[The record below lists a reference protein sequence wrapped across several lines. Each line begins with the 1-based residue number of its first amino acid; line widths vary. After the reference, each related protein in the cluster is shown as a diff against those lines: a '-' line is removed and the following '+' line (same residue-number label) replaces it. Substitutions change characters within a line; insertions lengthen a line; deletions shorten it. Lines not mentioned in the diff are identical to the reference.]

1 MDETK
6 GNKNETE
13 TLQDLLTHIRNAA
26 AHGRFLFLPNTDPR
40 QLEEIWI
47 VVEDR
52 PSKKSKTDWRAVIK
66 GNELFDL
73 CIRLPD
79 HVEDYT
85 K

>member
-1 MDETK
+1 MKPRPCRTSSLTSETPRP
-6 GNKNETE
+6 TADSYSFRI
-13 TLQDLLTHIRNAA
+13 QIRVNS
-26 AHGRFLFLPNTDPR
+26 
-40 QLEEIWI
+40 EEIWI

-52 PSKKSKTDWRAVIK
+52 PRRKSKTDWRAVIK